1 MALRALS
8 RDFAAVGEVGREA
21 GRGMPSRAR
30 RELGVVGVREVE
42 LRSTCAVEDPAN
54 FFCFA
59 SQLCTLGWQQ
69 MVKMQPPRRKMR
81 RQGRRWAMMKNEVVM
96 KVR

>member
-1 MALRALS
+1 MALRVLS

-30 RELGVVGVREVE
+30 RGLGVVGVGEVE
-42 LRSTCAVEDPAN
+42 LRSTCAADDPAS

-59 SQLCTLGWQQ
+59 SQVCTVGWPQV
-69 MVKMQPPRRKMR
+69 VKVQPPRRKMR